1 MRSYVKYIGVLDK
14 VEKVHFVE
22 FTSGV
27 NVITGKSSTGKS
39 AIIEIFDYCFG
50 SSEFTIPSGVIT
62 KSAAI
67 YFMVMA
73 IKDTFI
79 VIGRSPDNRKVFLK
93 EETVLPNINTI
104 SSAYFEDKFYS
115 SDFNVE
121 LGHYFGLDIKDVEE
135 DNETSFYRGRKK
147 GRPSIRN
154 AVPFLLQHQN
164 LIANKHS
171 LFYRFDQKEKREQT
185 IDQFKIFSGFVTQEY
200 YILKQQLAE
209 KEKELK
215 KFSAQNDSI
224 NEQKKFN
231 TARIK
236 ELLDEYETI
245 TGNKLFQDEE
255 YLISI
260 NPGAYLEKLD
270 KIEIKANYES
280 DKSIIELKEQKEIFN
295 SLFAKKRNIS
305 AKLNDISLSVDYV
318 NKYREDLN
326 KFIEEDGANIHLSE
340 CPFCNT
346 THENILTEANQLEE
360 AINWLNG
367 ELQKSPY
374 LLDSFESDKQEK
386 EKELILVD
394 AEIKIV
400 KDKIEKLN
408 KITERLAVNK
418 GLEIQAQKIKLKIE
432 NLLESLLQ
440 KDFKDLERNI
450 KITKLQIKEL
460 SDRIKNDFDVA
471 AKIKAAENYINS
483 TMKELGNSFE
493 FEDSYK
499 PINLKF
505 SLESF
510 DLWHEKK
517 DENIYLRSMGS
528 GANWLY
534 SHVTLFLAIQKYFA
548 SITDSRIPTVLF
560 LDQPSQVYFPT
571 AINDNET
578 SFNAK
583 ELKKKEGKIS
593 GLGEDEQNE
602 KIDEDLNSV
611 TNLFNQLVKFVAITK
626 EETGIEPQIIV
637 TDHADNLQ
645 LSDGV
650 DFESLVNN
658 RRWRTRGFIDPV
670 PDLESDK
677 D

>member
-1 MRSYVKYIGVLDK
+1 M
-14 VEKVHFVE
+14 
-22 FTSGV
+22 
-27 NVITGKSSTGKS
+27 
-39 AIIEIFDYCFG
+39 
-50 SSEFTIPSGVIT
+50 
-62 KSAAI
+62 
-67 YFMVMA
+67 
-73 IKDTFI
+73 
-79 VIGRSPDNRKVFLK
+79 
-93 EETVLPNINTI
+93 

-115 SDFNVE
+115 SDFNIE